1 MGPDCPLVT
10 APIKTRKTFPH
21 QDSVKEDVVKKISL
35 AIGFATLLLLAG
47 CQGMY
52 AKSEPAKPEL
62 SMEAQV
68 ALMQAEADVKQAEA
82 KKVKTEAAAKALE
95 MARAAATRGDSAEVV
110 KQAQTATNEAL
121 KAMK

>member
-1 MGPDCPLVT
+1 M
-10 APIKTRKTFPH
+10 
-21 QDSVKEDVVKKISL
+21 KKISL
-35 AIGFATLLLLAG
+35 ALTLAGLLALAG

-82 KKVKTEAAAKALE
+82 KKVKTEAAARALE
-95 MARAAATRGDSAEVV
+95 MARAAAARGDNAEVV
-110 KQAQTATNEAL
+110 KQAEAATNEAL